1 MIANLQIYGFFF
13 LGGLA
18 LCTSFGCFVKEL
30 GFLIRSDVT
39 SSELWVARPAGGE
52 DLVFLLEVPCV

>member
-1 MIANLQIYGFFF
+1 MGGFF